1 MAPDAGHAVGRPA
14 CRHLHRRQREARE
27 ELIMQTNRQQYS
39 VIHPLSTAHSKLAKN
54 RQPILFFIFRE
65 L

>member
-1 MAPDAGHAVGRPA
+1 MLAMQWDDLPA
-14 CRHLHRRQREARE
+14 DIYIVDSVKRV
-27 ELIMQTNRQQYS
+27 ELIMQTNSQQYS